1 MYLLSGFL
9 FPILI
14 LVISN
19 SNFLVYNFKKR
30 ESNLTIIKNLSFFV
44 IGNLLLLTFL
54 LSNYIIIFIDLLLK
68 LINKFNFNLNIEIIP
83 NELIFVLIICCLLI
97 NRSKIFIKKL
107 LLFIFLFISIII
119 WLTVNNIFTLDYDFF
134 YNHIIPQKFFEI
146 KNINIL
152 NILNLLIIEVTF
164 YFWSYISYKNNLSD
178 WKVLIPSKEDLYP
191 LFNIFIFYISTIF
204 YYSR

>member
-1 MYLLSGFL
+1 M
-9 FPILI
+9 
-14 LVISN
+14 
-19 SNFLVYNFKKR
+19 
-30 ESNLTIIKNLSFFV
+30 IIKNLSFFV
-44 IGNLLLLTFL
+44 ISNLLLLTFL

-68 LINKFNFNLNIEIIP
+68 LINKYNFNLNIEIIP
-83 NELIFVLIICCLLI
+83 NELIFLLIICCLLI

-134 YNHIIPQKFFEI
+134 YNHIIPQKFFQI

-164 YFWSYISYKNNLSD
+164 YFWSYISYENNLSD